1 MMQEASLVQELQK
14 EQKQMLESLEEGI
27 VLLRA
32 NEISFS
38 NSIFDQILRRGE
50 DDIDPSKLMD
60 KKVFMVYRKDNE
72 DVAGSQRDVQIDARS

>member
-14 EQKQMLESLEEGI
+14 EQQQMLGSLEEGI

-38 NSIFDQILRRGE
+38 NSIFDQILSRRE
-50 DDIDPSKLMD
+50 DQIDQSTLMD
-60 KKVFMVYRKDNE
+60 KKVFQIYRKDNE
-72 DVAGSQRDVQIDARS
+72 QDVGSLRDV